1 MRKISTSRK
10 HYNNFSRIYIEN
22 VLKFT
27 QFVRRNIS
35 IYVGINIS
43 KVLNSKNFLKML
55 VIIGPH
61 FLNILQARVIGMKYT
76 VMMLWVVL
84 SAPPA
89 PEPPLFIQ
97 LR

>member
-43 KVLNSKNFLKML
+43 KVLNSKNVLKML

-89 PEPPLFIQ
+89 PEPPLCIL